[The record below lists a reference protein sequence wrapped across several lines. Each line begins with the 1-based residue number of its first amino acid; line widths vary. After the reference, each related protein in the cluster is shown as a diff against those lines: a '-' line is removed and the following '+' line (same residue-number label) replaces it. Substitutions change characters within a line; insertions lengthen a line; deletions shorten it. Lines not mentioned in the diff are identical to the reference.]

1 MIENLETLQT
11 LARTGTMMEAS
22 TELRITQSAVSKR
35 ISSLERYYSRK
46 LIQKKGRRVE
56 LTQHGQRLVDKVTPL
71 LSELR
76 DLFIDEN
83 TSASGELIIGVSDAI
98 LSSLG
103 PELFYGV
110 ASEMPD
116 AKFVFHTHRT
126 PAVLDRIRSGEF
138 MAGVCTGSDI
148 LEKELQ
154 SEVLTREPMVII
166 PSRLEPIEFPDS
178 GELPVISIEDYSG
191 AWRSFQDEVEK
202 LRIRRKVALES
213 FFSVAQMAIAG
224 FGHGMVPIGVAMTL
238 KIPESCLVH
247 LNEKGLY
254 RPVRFVARKST
265 YSLPI
270 VSNFYQLLASKLSSD
285 YFVMSSSSSIETSD
299 NLSIESASSNES
311 LSSIS

>member
-1 MIENLETLQT
+1 MIENLETLLT

-76 DLFIDEN
+76 DLFIDEI
-83 TSASGELIIGVSDAI
+83 TSARGELIIGVSDAI
-98 LSSLG
+98 LSSWG
-103 PELFYGV
+103 PALFHEV
-110 ASEMPD
+110 AAEMPEVN
-116 AKFVFHTHRT
+116 FVFHTHRT

-138 MAGVCTGSDI
+138 MVGVCTGSDI
-148 LEKELQ
+148 LEKDLQ

-166 PSRLEPIEFPDS
+166 PSGLELIEFPER

-191 AWRSFQDEVEK
+191 AWRSFQDEVDR

-224 FGHGMVPIGVAMTL
+224 FGHGMVPIGVALTL
-238 KIPESCLVH
+238 KIPEACLIN
-247 LNEKGLY
+247 LEEKGLH

-270 VSNFYQLLASKLSSD
+270 VSSFYQLLASKLSS
-285 YFVMSSSSSIETSD
+285 
-299 NLSIESASSNES
+299 
-311 LSSIS
+311 

>member
-1 MIENLETLQT
+1 MIFPMIENLETLLT
-11 LARTGTMMEAS
+11 LARAGTMMETS

-35 ISSLERYYSRK
+35 ISSLERYYGRK

-56 LTQHGQRLVDKVTPL
+56 LTQHGQRLVDKVAPL

-76 DLFIDEN
+76 DLFIDEI
-83 TSASGELIIGVSDAI
+83 TSARGELVIGVSDAI
-98 LSSLG
+98 LSSWG
-103 PELFYGV
+103 PALFYEI
-110 ASEMPD
+110 AAEMPEVN
-116 AKFVFHTHRT
+116 FVFHTHRT

-138 MAGVCTGSDI
+138 MVGVCTGSDI
-148 LEKELQ
+148 LEKDLQ

-166 PSRLEPIEFPDS
+166 PSGLIPIKFPDT

-202 LRIRRKVALES
+202 LRIRRQVALES

-224 FGHGMVPIGVAMTL
+224 FGHGMVPIGVALTL
-238 KIPESCLVH
+238 KIPEECLIN
-247 LNEKGLY
+247 LEKKGLH

-270 VSNFYQLLASKLSSD
+270 VSSFYQLLVSKLS
-285 YFVMSSSSSIETSD
+285 TG
-299 NLSIESASSNES
+299 LT
-311 LSSIS
+311 

>member
-1 MIENLETLQT
+1 MIENLETLLA

-22 TELRITQSAVSKR
+22 TELRVTQSAVSKR

-76 DLFIDEN
+76 DMFIDEI
-83 TSASGELIIGVSDAI
+83 TSARGELIVGVSDAI
-98 LSSLG
+98 LSSWG
-103 PELFYGV
+103 PALFHEI
-110 ASEMPD
+110 AAEMPD
-116 AKFVFHTHRT
+116 VNFVFHTHRT

-138 MAGVCTGSDI
+138 MVGVCTGSDI
-148 LEKELQ
+148 LERDLQ

-166 PSRLEPIEFPDS
+166 PSGLEPIEFPDK
-178 GELPVISIEDYSG
+178 GELSVISIEDYSG
-191 AWRSFQDEVEK
+191 AWRSFQDEVNK
-202 LRIRRKVALES
+202 LGIRRKVALES

-238 KIPESCLVH
+238 KIPESCLIN
-247 LNEKGLY
+247 LEDKGLR

-270 VSNFYQLLASKLSSD
+270 ASSFYQLLASKLSSD
-285 YFVMSSSSSIETSD
+285 
-299 NLSIESASSNES
+299 
-311 LSSIS
+311 

>member
-1 MIENLETLQT
+1 MIENLETLLA

-22 TELRITQSAVSKR
+22 TELRVTQSAVSKR

-76 DLFIDEN
+76 DMFIDEI
-83 TSASGELIIGVSDAI
+83 TSARGELIVGVSDAI
-98 LSSLG
+98 LSSWG
-103 PELFYGV
+103 PALFHEI
-110 ASEMPD
+110 AAEMPD
-116 AKFVFHTHRT
+116 VNFVFHTHRT

-138 MAGVCTGSDI
+138 MVGVCTGSDI
-148 LEKELQ
+148 LEKDLQ

-166 PSRLEPIEFPDS
+166 PSGLEPIEFPDK
-178 GELPVISIEDYSG
+178 GELSVISIEDYSG
-191 AWRSFQDEVEK
+191 AWRSFQDEVNK
-202 LRIRRKVALES
+202 LGIRRKVALES

-238 KIPESCLVH
+238 KIPETCLIN
-247 LNEKGLY
+247 LEEKGLH

-270 VSNFYQLLASKLSSD
+270 VSSFYQLLASKLSSD
-285 YFVMSSSSSIETSD
+285 
-299 NLSIESASSNES
+299 
-311 LSSIS
+311 

>member
-98 LSSLG
+98 LSSWG

>member
-1 MIENLETLQT
+1 MIENLETLLT

-76 DLFIDEN
+76 DLFIDEI
-83 TSASGELIIGVSDAI
+83 TSARGELIIGVSDAI
-98 LSSLG
+98 LSSWG
-103 PELFYGV
+103 PALFHEV
-110 ASEMPD
+110 AAEMPEVN
-116 AKFVFHTHRT
+116 FVFHTHRT

-138 MAGVCTGSDI
+138 MVGVCTGSDI
-148 LEKELQ
+148 LEKDLQ

-166 PSRLEPIEFPDS
+166 PSGLELIEFPER

-191 AWRSFQDEVEK
+191 AWRSFQDEVDR

-224 FGHGMVPIGVAMTL
+224 FGHGMVPIGVALTL
-238 KIPESCLVH
+238 KIPVACLIN
-247 LNEKGLY
+247 LEEKGLH

-270 VSNFYQLLASKLSSD
+270 VSSFYQLLAGKLSS
-285 YFVMSSSSSIETSD
+285 
-299 NLSIESASSNES
+299 
-311 LSSIS
+311 